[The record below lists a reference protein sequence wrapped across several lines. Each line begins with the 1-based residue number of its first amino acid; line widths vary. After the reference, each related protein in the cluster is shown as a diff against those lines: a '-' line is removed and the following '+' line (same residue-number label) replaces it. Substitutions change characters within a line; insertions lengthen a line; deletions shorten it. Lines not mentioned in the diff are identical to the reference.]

1 MIEDFNP
8 HYYRISMNS
17 TIRGT
22 PGTPCFYLNAVA
34 RSTSKEVIVE
44 FVDDAI
50 RNNFLRYGHTFV
62 MDNYAVHRSD
72 TLREHMG
79 RDDIILLFPSKYCPE
94 LNPIELLWSKLK
106 YRIRRFGKKTLADA
120 LHSMN
125 RAASKVT
132 RADVAGYFSHCGY

>member
-1 MIEDFNP
+1 MNGMIRD
-8 HYYRISMNS
+8 
-17 TIRGT
+17 T
-22 PGTPCFYLNAVA
+22 PGTPPFYLNAVA
-34 RSTSKEVIVE
+34 RSTSEEDIVD

-50 RNNFLRYGHTFV
+50 RDNFLRYGDTFV

-72 TLREHMG
+72 TLREHLG
-79 RDDIILLFPSKYCPE
+79 RAGITLLFLPKYCPE

-106 YRIRRFGKKTLADA
+106 YRIRRYGKRTLADA

-125 RAASKVT
+125 RAASEVT